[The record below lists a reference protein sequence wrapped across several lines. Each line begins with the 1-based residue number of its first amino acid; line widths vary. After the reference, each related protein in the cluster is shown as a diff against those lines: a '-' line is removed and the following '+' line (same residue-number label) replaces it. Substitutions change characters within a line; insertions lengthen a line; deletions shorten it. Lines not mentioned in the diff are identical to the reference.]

1 MFSSWQEERPRK
13 LFSGAA
19 ASSRRQRGDH
29 RRAGLQRQRGAGP
42 RPGAVRVHS
51 SFIRTCWTSEERS
64 EPIYDQSLLL
74 LLWFLWG
81 SSSISAFTVRT
92 GPIQLHKARGSI
104 HWIAMTSIMTS
115 LNYIPKIW
123 VIERKALW
131 EARKWVLPSDSH
143 NILLFGRKLTKWS

>member
-81 SSSISAFTVRT
+81 SSSISGFTVRT

-104 HWIAMTSIMTS
+104 HWIAMTSLLS
-115 LNYIPKIW
+115 LVANQSLMMGAPPLSACPAKRSLRPFDI
-123 VIERKALW
+123 
-131 EARKWVLPSDSH
+131 ARG
-143 NILLFGRKLTKWS
+143 NLTLGDCEVR